1 MAMAVAMDRNHDED
15 LDAIRTALRLRTA
28 DLAILLVGHPNR
40 LMSSKREL
48 RFGRN
53 GSLAVLLSGSKTGC
67 WYDHESGEGGDLF
80 DLIQRERGRNFA
92 DALEFARGFVG
103 PSASVAPRHIP
114 RDDAGRHR
122 ENAVS
127 RSNTAQFAASI
138 WNASIHPHGTP
149 VEAYLKSRSLE
160 FPDGVAGD
168 VIRFCKP
175 FHYAGRIAAGMVSL
189 FRDIKSNDPV
199 AISITFLSKD
209 AGKLERR
216 FFGPVS
222 RAAIKL
228 DTKVIKKLHVGEG
241 VESCLVAM
249 LAGFHP
255 TWAVGSAGGIA
266 SLPVI
271 GNIMKLHIL
280 GEVNDGGANERAAET
295 CGARWSDAGSKA
307 DIIIIEP
314 LVGGDMNDVWREV
327 GAS

>member
-1 MAMAVAMDRNHDED
+1 MSGNHRED
-15 LDAIRTALRLRTA
+15 LEECRVELKDRAE
-28 DLAILLVGHPNR
+28 DLAIFLLGHPNR

-48 RFGRN
+48 RFGKS
-53 GSLAVLLSGSKTGC
+53 GSLAVIIAGPKIGC
-67 WYDHESGEGGDLF
+67 WYDHESSKGGDLF
-80 DLIQRERGRNFA
+80 DLIRREGGGNFA
-92 DALEFARGFVG
+92 NALEFARGFID
-103 PSASVAPRHIP
+103 PSAALTPRHTR
-114 RDDAGRHR
+114 RDVADRDQETNIA
-122 ENAVS
+122 
-127 RSNTAQFAASI
+127 RSNTARFAASI
-138 WNASIHPHGTP
+138 WNASIHPRGTV

-160 FPDGVAGD
+160 IPDGVAGD

-175 FHYAGRIAAGMVSL
+175 FHYRGRTAAGMVSL
-189 FRDIKSNDPV
+189 FRDIESNEPV
-199 AISITFLSKD
+199 AISLTFLDKD
-209 AGKLERR
+209 ADKLERR

-228 DTKVIKKLHVGEG
+228 DTKVIRKLHVGEG
-241 VESCLVAM
+241 VESCLAAM

-266 SLPVI
+266 SLPAI

-295 CGARWSDAGSKA
+295 CAARWSDAGSKA